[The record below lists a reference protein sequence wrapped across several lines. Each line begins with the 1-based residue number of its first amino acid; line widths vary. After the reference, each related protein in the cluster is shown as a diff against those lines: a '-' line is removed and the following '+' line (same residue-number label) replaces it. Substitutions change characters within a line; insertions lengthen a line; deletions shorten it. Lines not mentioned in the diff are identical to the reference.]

1 MLMLRL
7 VSYMYILVYNTW
19 LFHELKDQKRTRF
32 LEVVRGLSGLIGSL
46 SQWRFSIS
54 SIESFCIFIVNVSIA
69 GTFDQSLS
77 IFCIFKLLKSQMLTL
92 ASSATQ
98 WQLDISFHTQN
109 FHIAIGLEVNF
120 NKRLSWHY
128 NQSILLASCKYAC
141 IVSVHRNFMLAVC
154 HKWWQHKKKRKN
166 LRNDKYQV

>member
-1 MLMLRL
+1 MNWKPTKEQ
-7 VSYMYILVYNTW
+7 Y
-19 LFHELKDQKRTRF
+19 FF
-32 LEVVRGLSGLIGSL
+32 EVVRGISGLIGSL

-54 SIESFCIFIVNVSIA
+54 SIESFYIFVVNVSIA

-77 IFCIFKLLKSQMLTL
+77 IFFIFKLLKCQMLLL

-98 WQLDISFHTQN
+98 SVLLTSAFTQN
-109 FHIAIGLEVNF
+109 FHIAIGLKVNF
-120 NKRLSWHY
+120 NMRLSWHY

-154 HKWWQHKKKRKN
+154 HKWWQHKQKKRKN